1 MILHRVP
8 LGESHGFSL
17 VEVLAATVL
26 MGAILGVIATVTGQW
41 LPNWNRGFAAA
52 QRTESLALGL
62 ERIADDIASAEFIP
76 AGGAGT
82 LPVFAGTERS
92 VIFVRTLVGPGNAPG
107 LELVRIAEVEADGA
121 SVVRSRAPYIPATS
135 GQRREPNWSD
145 PVVLIRPPHRVSF
158 AFSAADRVWQA
169 TWKDAKKLPQ
179 AVRIIVSA
187 RGQTQSFS
195 TSTRVHTELPAACV
209 GLKSPAACL
218 KDGDPAEK
226 QSEPEVPAKRSDLT
240 ITNRDLS

>member
-1 MILHRVP
+1 MILRRVP
-8 LGESHGFSL
+8 VNESDGFSL

-26 MGAILGVIATVTGQW
+26 MGAILAGLATVTGQW

-76 AGGAGT
+76 AGAAGT
-82 LPVFAGTERS
+82 PPVFIGTDRS

-121 SVVRSRAPYIPATS
+121 SLVRSRAPYIPATS

-145 PVVLIRPPHRVSF
+145 PVVLVRPPHRVSF
-158 AFSAADRVWQA
+158 AFSAADRIWQA
-169 TWKDAKKLPQ
+169 TWKDAKRLPQ

-195 TSTRVHTELPAACV
+195 TTTRVHTELPAACV

-218 KDGDPAEK
+218 KDGEPAEK
-226 QSEPEVPAKRSDLT
+226 QNEAEVPAKRSDLAVV
-240 ITNRDLS
+240 NWGFS

>member
-1 MILHRVP
+1 MNLQHGP
-8 LGESHGFSL
+8 LRNSRGFTL
-17 VEVLAATVL
+17 IEVLAATVL

-82 LPVFAGTERS
+82 LPIFIGTERS
-92 VIFVRTLVGPGNAPG
+92 VTFVRTLVGPGSAPG
-107 LELVRIAEVEADGA
+107 LELVRLAEVEADGA

-135 GQRREPNWSD
+135 GQNREPNWSD
-145 PVVLIRPPHRVSF
+145 PVVLVRPPHRVSF
-158 AFSAADRVWQA
+158 GFAAADRVWR
-169 TWKDAKKLPQ
+169 TNWRDAKKLPQ

-195 TSTRVHTELPAACV
+195 TTVRVHTELPAACV
-209 GLKSPAACL
+209 GSKSPAACL
-218 KDGDPAEK
+218 QDGEPAQK
-226 QSEPEVPAKRSDLT
+226 PSEPEVPAKRSFLAVLD
-240 ITNRDLS
+240 RDLS

>member
-1 MILHRVP
+1 MTLRVP

-26 MGAILGVIATVTGQW
+26 MAAILAALATVTGQW

-52 QRTESLALGL
+52 QRVESLALGL
-62 ERIADDIASAEFIP
+62 ERIADDISSAEFIP

-82 LPVFAGTERS
+82 PPVFTGTDRS
-92 VIFVRTLVGPGNAPG
+92 VMFVRTLVGPGNAPG

-121 SVVRSRAPYIPATS
+121 SLVRSRAPYMPATS

-145 PVVLIRPPHRVSF
+145 PVVLIRLPHRISF

-169 TWKDAKKLPQ
+169 TWKDAKRLPQ
-179 AVRIIVSA
+179 AVRITVNA
-187 RGQTQSFS
+187 RGQALSFS
-195 TSTRVHTELPAACV
+195 TSIRVHAELPAACV

-218 KDGDPAEK
+218 KDDEPAEK
-226 QSEPEVPAKRSDLT
+226 PNEPEAPAKRSDFT
-240 ITNRDLS
+240 FANRGWS